1 MQLRVGDAAVATF
14 EVGGASPSIEL
25 GGTSVSTVVKGDT
38 ARELPLN
45 GRDWTQL
52 ATLEPGISPIRAQP
66 DPNGLNN
73 RGNRGFGSQL
83 SIASARPYQNNY
95 RVDGISVNDYA
106 NSSPGSTIGL
116 SLGTGSIKEFSVI
129 SNNYSA
135 DYGLTSGGVVKAI
148 TRSGA
153 NSFHGT
159 AYEFLR
165 NDAMDARGFFDASKL
180 PSAAT
185 SSGLRAV
192 GR

>member
-1 MQLRVGDAAVATF
+1 VASGFAPQQRSGLSLTVGERQILNMQLRVGDAAVATF

-83 SIASARPYQNNY
+83 SIASARSG
-95 RVDGISVNDYA
+95 RGLTA
-106 NSSPGSTIGL
+106 NSIDNRARARPQQGALLQLHSRGSFFSPRSARCPISTW
-116 SLGTGSIKEFSVI
+116 
-129 SNNYSA
+129 A
-135 DYGLTSGGVVKAI
+135 A
-148 TRSGA
+148 RSC
-153 NSFHGT
+153 
-159 AYEFLR
+159 
-165 NDAMDARGFFDASKL
+165 
-180 PSAAT
+180 
-185 SSGLRAV
+185 
-192 GR
+192 